1 MKSTVGSIIVVL
13 VLSAGLPDSAAAQ
26 AAAPAASPRVSLT
39 TGLSF
44 TSQWDDETH
53 LGQGGLVSV
62 GVTRPFASRF
72 SWEAELSIARHHR
85 DSGYLKATGTP
96 IVGAARVA
104 YLFTSPEKSV
114 RPFVSA
120 GLALTHHRGY
130 FESRHSAPGPGG
142 FPMEGPEERA
152 DWRLTKGGW
161 ETGLGVEIRGKGRM
175 RWRPEVRMGATQGNS
190 DYAPGVDTLEA
201 PILTIRTG
209 LVILW

>member
-1 MKSTVGSIIVVL
+1 MKSAVMAVGVVL
-13 VLSAGLPDSAAAQ
+13 VLSAGLPAPAAAQ
-26 AAAPAASPRVSLT
+26 ATAPAAPSRVSIT

-53 LGQGGLVSV
+53 LGGGVLASV
-62 GVTRPFASRF
+62 GVTRPFASH
-72 SWEAELSIARHHR
+72 SNWEAELSIARHHR

-96 IVGAARVA
+96 MVGAARVA
-104 YLFTSPEKSV
+104 YLFTSPAKSV

-120 GLALTHHRGY
+120 GLTLTHHRGY
-130 FESRHSAPGPGG
+130 FESKHPVPGSGG
-142 FPMEGPEERA
+142 FPMEGPRERT

-161 ETGLGVEIRGKGRM
+161 ETGLGVEIRGRGRM
-175 RWRPEVRMGATQGNS
+175 RWRPEVRMGATQGNP